1 MKSIFRK
8 DEREAN
14 LLERSKAEHVVLEN
28 LHQTDLALQLQISKI
43 TKQDLAIAK
52 LLKPIIKDNINIIID
67 AFYDNLALSPKLMR
81 IIENNSSIHRLKQT
95 LQTHMIEMFSGE
107 VNQAFIDKR
116 RRIARVH
123 VHIGL
128 EPKWYIASFQELFF
142 QISKLLSDTYK
153 DRENF
158 LSAVQVTNKLLNF
171 EQQIVLEAYEA
182 DIAEKRNAMDDKNR
196 NLITSM
202 KETAERLNTLSV
214 ETNQAV
220 AKMVEQADR
229 IRHIS
234 KQGEEVAATT
244 SASAQQGVE
253 QTQSTNAG
261 MSHLDNH
268 MTRVMERLEQLTNS
282 AEEIKSVISIVE
294 SIAGQTNL
302 LALNASIEAA
312 RVGEQGKG
320 FAVVADEVRK
330 LAEQSQNAVAEVSN
344 LILETNE
351 QVSNSHEAIKE
362 TQEEVKKVREQTADT
377 EAILSRVSESMTLI
391 SENSS
396 NIQQSLEENQQSIH
410 EIESSMR
417 EIENCSLEFHTIE
430 D

>member
-1 MKSIFRK
+1 MRNIFRK
-8 DEREAN
+8 EEMETN
-14 LLERSKAEHVVLEN
+14 LLEKSKEETVVLEN
-28 LHQTDLALQLQISKI
+28 LRQTDVALQLQISKI
-43 TKQDLAIAK
+43 TKQDLAVAK
-52 LLKPIIKDNINIIID
+52 LLKPIIKDNINLIID
-67 AFYDNLALSPKLMR
+67 AFYDNLALSSKLMG

-95 LQTHMIEMFSGE
+95 LKTHIIEMFSGE
-107 VNQAFIDKR
+107 INQGFIEKR
-116 RRIARVH
+116 RRIASVH

-142 QISKLLSDTYK
+142 QISRLLSDTYQ

-158 LSAVQVTNKLLNF
+158 LNAVQVINKLLSF

-182 DIAEKRNAMDDKNR
+182 DIDETRNEMDEKNR
-196 NLITSM
+196 NLIISM
-202 KETAERLNTLSV
+202 QETAERLNALSA
-214 ETNQAV
+214 ETNQSV
-220 AKMVEQADR
+220 AKMVEQAER

-253 QTQSTNAG
+253 QTQRTNEG

-268 MTRVMERLEQLTNS
+268 MTRVMERLEQLTSS

-330 LAEQSQNAVAEVSN
+330 LAEQSQKAVAEVSN

-362 TQEEVKKVREQTADT
+362 TQEEVKTVREQTAGT
-377 EAILSRVSESMTLI
+377 EAILSRVSESMALI
-391 SENSS
+391 AENSS

-410 EIESSMR
+410 DIESSMR
-417 EIENCSLEFHTIE
+417 DIENYSLEFHTI
-430 D
+430 DK